1 MFDEMAFDKE
11 GTFSLGNSMKAL
23 DFSRRVHNVG
33 CPVLIICGEK
43 DKANIKSACFFSEHI
58 ASSELKIFDSIGH
71 IVNEE
76 APEKLALEL
85 ECFYDRLLES

>member
-1 MFDEMAFDKE
+1 MFDEMAFDKK

-33 CPVLIICGEK
+33 CPVLIICGKK

-58 ASSELKIFDSIGH
+58 ASSELKIFDSIDH

>member
-1 MFDEMAFDKE
+1 
-11 GTFSLGNSMKAL
+11 MKAL

-76 APEKLALEL
+76 APEKLAFEL